1 MASPVVLMARESR
14 GTAARAIDF
23 LGSGSID
30 APTRIDR
37 WNLLSGAR
45 EKSLAQN
52 SSGITGLGISGHDL
66 GAAEVNT
73 SKKSGASVTRA
84 VSGGNLPGA
93 ILSHFVRRVFMNEP
107 WCFGALTTVFAA
119 M

>member
-1 MASPVVLMARESR
+1 MALGSR
-14 GTAARAIDF
+14 GTAARAIAF

-30 APTRIDR
+30 APMRIDR
-37 WNLLSGAR
+37 WNSLSGAR

-52 SSGITGLGISGHDL
+52 SSGITGLGISGQSSLGL

-73 SKKSGASVTRA
+73 SEKLGASATRA

-93 ILSHFVRRVFMNEP
+93 ILSHFLRTVFMNEP
-107 WCFGALTTVFAA
+107 WCMGVLTTVFVA